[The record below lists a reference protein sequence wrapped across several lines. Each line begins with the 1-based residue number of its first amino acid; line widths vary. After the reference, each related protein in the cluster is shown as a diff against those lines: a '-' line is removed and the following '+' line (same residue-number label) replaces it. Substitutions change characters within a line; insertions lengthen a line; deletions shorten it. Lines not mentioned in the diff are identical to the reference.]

1 MILRQKLSRTVYLQY
16 KRVFAGAG
24 RVSATQLSITP
35 DSTFLQNSVEAARV
49 LQGANEGTCDRGRD
63 AGKVRAVPRY
73 EAKKIGANDRNRT
86 DDLLITSEL
95 LYRLS
100 YIGTMKSV

>member
-35 DSTFLQNSVEAARV
+35 DSTFLQNSVDAARV
-49 LQGANEGTCDRGRD
+49 LQGANEGACARGRD

-73 EAKKIGANDRNRT
+73 EAKKLEPMIGIEPMTCSLRVSCST
-86 DDLLITSEL
+86 D
-95 LYRLS
+95 
-100 YIGTMKSV
+100 